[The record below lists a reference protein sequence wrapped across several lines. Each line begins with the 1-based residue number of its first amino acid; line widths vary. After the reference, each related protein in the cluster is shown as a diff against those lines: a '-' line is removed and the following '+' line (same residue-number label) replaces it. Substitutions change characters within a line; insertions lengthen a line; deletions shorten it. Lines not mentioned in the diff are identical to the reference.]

1 MIRHAPSSSTIT
13 LGIAV
18 VFSALERVAMFAT
31 SSPGGAASSLA
42 ATRFPAVHVST
53 KTAPVDHEDAAA
65 KATLQDQPLQR
76 PSAGRKVD
84 PLRSPSHPGGAA
96 SCHRLQRSAA

>member
-1 MIRHAPSSSTIT
+1 MIRHAPSGATIT

-18 VFSALERVAMFAT
+18 VFPTLERVAMFAT
-31 SSPGGAASSLA
+31 SSPGGAPSSVA
-42 ATRFPAVHVST
+42 ATRLPAVHVAT

-65 KATLQDQPLQR
+65 KVALQDQPLQR

-84 PLRSPSHPGGAA
+84 PLKSPPHPGG
-96 SCHRLQRSAA
+96 R